1 MPCTDF
7 GRYATRAELS
17 GADTIP
23 DEGRPVDSLS
33 RVDRLPELM
42 LELTDTLGADF
53 DIAGLLYGLA
63 RASIQ
68 LLDIDSAG
76 VLLLDE
82 QGRLIPVAA
91 THNRTDHL
99 EQLQAD
105 TDRGPCLESIR
116 GDRDVSCPDIDHEP
130 ERWPDFARQA
140 RDDGFRS
147 VYAVPMSLHH
157 QVVGGLNLFSRAT
170 GALSDADRRVAVLL
184 ATAAATG
191 LVHWRTVNHIQTVNG
206 QLQNALSSRIAIE
219 QAKGF
224 IAARLRMSPELAFD
238 LLRARARSRREPLTQ
253 VARAVVASQIDIV

>member
-1 MPCTDF
+1 M
-7 GRYATRAELS
+7 
-17 GADTIP
+17 
-23 DEGRPVDSLS
+23 
-33 RVDRLPELM
+33 
-42 LELTDTLGADF
+42 
-53 DIAGLLYGLA
+53 
-63 RASIQ
+63 
-68 LLDIDSAG
+68 
-76 VLLLDE
+76 
-82 QGRLIPVAA
+82 AA

-105 TDRGPCLESIR
+105 TNRGPCLESIR
-116 GDRDVSCPDIDHEP
+116 GDRDVSCPDIDHES

-170 GALSDADRRVAVLL
+170 GALSDADRRIAVLL

-206 QLQNALSSRIAIE
+206 QLENALSSRIAIE